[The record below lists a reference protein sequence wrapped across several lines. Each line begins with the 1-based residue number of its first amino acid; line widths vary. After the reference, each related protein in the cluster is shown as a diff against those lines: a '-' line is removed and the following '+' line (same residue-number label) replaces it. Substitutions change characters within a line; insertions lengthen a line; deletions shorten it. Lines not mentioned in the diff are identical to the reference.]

1 MVAIGIVAFG
11 LLFMYAGKVES
22 LVIDKQAGVMTKAK
36 TNIFC
41 RKAQQEWAIDQIRNL
56 RVFKRGND
64 GI

>member
-1 MVAIGIVAFG
+1 LIAIAIITFG
-11 LLFMYAGKVES
+11 MLFMYAGKVES
-22 LVIDKQAGVMTKAK
+22 LVIDKQSGVMTKVK